1 MWGAMRDVNSIARA
15 SLVTLALAL
24 SGCGP
29 KAAPGQGA
37 PARAASSAEAGAAGR
52 AGEAAA
58 TAGPSYAGEVAALDD
73 SLARVRERAAGAPK
87 DWLVRE
93 RVAGLHLE
101 RARLVGSYDDYAA
114 AEAALAEAFA
124 IAPAGAGPFMTRARL
139 DFALHRNDRVDA
151 DLDAAE
157 KAAVIDARERAAIV
171 GLRADLDLQRGR
183 YHAAGEGFVRAAEL
197 RRDPTAIARL
207 AQHAWRGGGFDEA
220 DRLYAE
226 ALAAEVPPST
236 RAWLHLMRGLLD
248 LDRGRLEDALRHYR
262 EGEAALPGWWL
273 LDEHIAE
280 AEHRLGRVD
289 EARALYEDIVARTEN
304 PEFMDALASIARERG
319 EREAAA
325 AWSARARARH
335 VALLERFPEAAA
347 GHALEH
353 FLESGDDPARALAL
367 AEANHRQRPNPE
379 SARLLAEAQ
388 AAAGD
393 LAAARRTIED
403 ALVTPWRSADLFR
416 SAAAIRREGGDAAGA
431 AEALAQARA
440 IDPTTPAEL

>member
-1 MWGAMRDVNSIARA
+1 MCDVTSIARA
-15 SLVTLALAL
+15 SAVALSLALGA
-24 SGCGP
+24 CGP
-29 KAAPGQGA
+29 RATPEQGA
-37 PARAASSAEAGAAGR
+37 AEARAAAPAEEAAANP

-58 TAGPSYAGEVAALDD
+58 AGPSYAGEVAALDD
-73 SLARVRERAAGAPK
+73 ALARVRERAGGAPR

-93 RVAGLHLE
+93 RLAGLHLE

-139 DFALHRNDRVDA
+139 HFALHRNDRVGA

-157 KAAVIDARERAAIV
+157 KAVMIDDRERAAIV

-183 YHAAGEGFVRAAEL
+183 YVAAGEGFARAAEL

-226 ALAAEVPPST
+226 ALGGEVPPST

-248 LDRGRLEDALRHYR
+248 LDRGRLEDALAHYR
-262 EGEAALPGWWL
+262 EGEAALGGWWL
-273 LDEHIAE
+273 IDEHIAE
-280 AEHRLGRVD
+280 ALHRLGRVD

-325 AWSARARARH
+325 GWSAKARARH
-335 VALLERFPEAAA
+335 EALCERYAEAAA

-367 AEANHRQRPNPE
+367 ATANHRQRPNPE

-403 ALVTPWRSADLFR
+403 ALQTPWRSAELLR
-416 SAAAIRREGGDAAGA
+416 SAAAIRREGGDPAGA
-431 AEALAQARA
+431 AEALRQARA
-440 IDPTTPAEL
+440 IDPTTPAEP